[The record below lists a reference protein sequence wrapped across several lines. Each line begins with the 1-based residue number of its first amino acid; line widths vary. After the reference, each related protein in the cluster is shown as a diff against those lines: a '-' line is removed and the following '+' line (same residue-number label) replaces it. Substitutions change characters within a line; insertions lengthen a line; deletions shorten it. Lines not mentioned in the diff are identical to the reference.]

1 MIYNV
6 YFDIFA
12 MVISFFSIILAFTKK
27 DFWKRQNFILF
38 VLLVATF
45 CASLL
50 DILSS
55 VGNSYIVEWSYGL
68 RDVLNYGYLLVQNI
82 MPYLF
87 CLYIVFLI
95 DMDNKMSKKRRR
107 WFHIGL
113 LIPYVFSSSGIHLE
127 VLDAKGWICLLVV
140 GLIHTGITYCM
151 YFPSLKEL
159 PGQKVAILSYI
170 DPVVAVLVSVTI
182 LGEAMTVWQIVGGVL
197 ILGFTL
203 WNEIGTGKE
212 KGQS

>member
-6 YFDIFA
+6 YFDVFA
-12 MVISFFSIILAFTKK
+12 VIISFFSIILAFLKK

-45 CASLL
+45 FASLL

-68 RDVLNYGYLLVQNI
+68 RDILNYGYLAVQNV

-95 DMDNKMSKKRRR
+95 NLDNKMSRKRRR
-107 WFHIGL
+107 LFHIGL
-113 LIPYVFSSSGIHLE
+113 SIPYVVDVVLFFLNPFIRDVFYYDSNRVYTHDWGMIVLYVNALLTSG
-127 VLDAKGWICLLVV
+127 
-140 GLIHTGITYCM
+140 
-151 YFPSLKEL
+151 
-159 PGQKVAILSYI
+159 
-170 DPVVAVLVSVTI
+170 
-182 LGEAMTVWQIVGGVL
+182 
-197 ILGFTL
+197 
-203 WNEIGTGKE
+203 
-212 KGQS
+212 